1 MTPSVTPARG
11 GTSENELR
19 PARLRDVIGQERTKK
34 LLGRAVDSCFERKR
48 PLEHTL
54 LLGPS
59 GTGKTTLAMTLAA
72 ELGVDVYHL
81 SAPVSFET
89 LLSLRTQMYDADLLF
104 IDEIHQQAIA
114 ERRGKSAATT
124 PEVLYSLMEDRTI
137 VTPTGVLPYPRITV
151 VGATTDPGMLPE
163 PFLNRFALRPVLER
177 YTLADLARI
186 VRANAKV
193 LDVELSGEAVTV
205 FVTACR
211 GVPRECNNLVRTASI
226 LFSPGQYLTRE
237 SAREVLSMI
246 GVTEDGLTPQMQAM
260 LKFLRER
267 AGRRAGDGTIRYQ
280 ASVGTI
286 ATAIGLSRD
295 AKAVALHVEPYL
307 IERGYV
313 QVGHSGRELTDRGV
327 IRAEAL

>member
-151 VGATTDPGMLPE
+151 VGATTDPGRRPE
-163 PFLNRFALRPVLER
+163 PFLNRFALRPVL
-177 YTLADLARI
+177 DARATG
-186 VRANAKV
+186 R
-193 LDVELSGEAVTV
+193 
-205 FVTACR
+205 
-211 GVPRECNNLVRTASI
+211 
-226 LFSPGQYLTRE
+226 
-237 SAREVLSMI
+237 SA
-246 GVTEDGLTPQMQAM
+246 T
-260 LKFLRER
+260 
-267 AGRRAGDGTIRYQ
+267 RRASGPSPRRLGSR
-280 ASVGTI
+280 
-286 ATAIGLSRD
+286 ATRRLSRCTSSRTSSS
-295 AKAVALHVEPYL
+295 AATCRSATP
-307 IERGYV
+307 
-313 QVGHSGRELTDRGV
+313 
-327 IRAEAL
+327 AAN